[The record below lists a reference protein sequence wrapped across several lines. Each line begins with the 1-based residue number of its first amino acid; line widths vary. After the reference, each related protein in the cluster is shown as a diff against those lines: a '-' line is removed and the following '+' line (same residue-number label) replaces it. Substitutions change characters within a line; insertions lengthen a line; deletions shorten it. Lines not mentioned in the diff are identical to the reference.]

1 MSQTIEEALEAELN
15 TIDSTISSFPT
26 PPDALY
32 HLVNWHVA
40 TAVDPAVNGGYVLV
54 HTSTLQNL
62 QALNTLL
69 EKHQIPVLP
78 VVTAPERDRTPR
90 AFNLRDYTPGPLSAV
105 EVLGE

>member
-1 MSQTIEEALEAELN
+1 MIDTIEQALEHELA
-15 TIDSTISSFPT
+15 TLQATMEDFLTPT
-26 PPDALY
+26 DAL
-32 HLVNWHVA
+32 HALIDWHVQV
-40 TAVDPAVNGGYVLV
+40 AVDPAVNGGYVLV

-90 AFNLRDYTPGPLSAV
+90 ASSPFASPG
-105 EVLGE
+105 VLEG